1 MKIKWSTEAKQ
12 NYFDTLDYWEEHNA
26 SYEYPLK
33 IIRAVELTE
42 IEIAENTYFC
52 AKSSLRISTDHH
64 YVGFNFDLSSILC
77 K

>member
-42 IEIAENTYFC
+42 IEIAENPYFW
-52 AKSSLRISTDHH
+52 LNIIVIST
-64 YVGFNFDLSSILC
+64 YTKGLS
-77 K
+77 